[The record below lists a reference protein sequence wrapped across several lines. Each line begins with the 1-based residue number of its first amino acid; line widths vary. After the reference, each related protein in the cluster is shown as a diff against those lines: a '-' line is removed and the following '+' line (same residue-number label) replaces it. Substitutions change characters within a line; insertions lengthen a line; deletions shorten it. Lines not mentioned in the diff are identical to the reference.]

1 MEAAL
6 LVELLTEELPPKSLL
21 RLSTSLVGLVFDEL
35 HRNGFVAADVT
46 PQAFATP
53 RRLAFRIPQ
62 VHDKAPDRPVEVSG
76 PSVKAGL
83 DANGKPTAALAG
95 FAKKNSVPIESL
107 VQVDTPKGKV
117 FACRK
122 VASGELLGNS
132 LGPIVDQAL
141 GKLPIPRLMRWGS
154 GDAQFVRPVHGLVML
169 HGAKVVPGKVLGIA
183 SGNRTRGHRFM
194 SSGEIVIEGADAYEA
209 TLLGKGKVVAGFAD
223 RRAMIEAA
231 LKAEAQKRKAG
242 LGEYADLLDE
252 VTALVEHPSAYAGA
266 FDPVFLEVPQE
277 CLILTMRQ
285 NQKYFPLFD
294 GENKLIP
301 WFLIVSNMEVA
312 DPRQIV
318 SGNQRV
324 VRARLEDARFFYNQD
339 RKVSLASRVPRLA
352 SVVYHRKLGSQL
364 DRVERLRKLCAH
376 VAKFLGVDES
386 SADRAAYLSKA
397 DLATGMVGEFPELQ
411 GLMGMYY
418 ARHDQEHAAVCQAI
432 GDQYR
437 LRFDEAEDPENLLSA
452 CLYLADRI
460 ESLVGLFGAGEV
472 PTGEKDPFGLRRAAL
487 GTISVFEVLHASL
500 STTGR
505 QPFDVREILAF
516 AAKLFRP
523 GVIAAT
529 VVDQVHDFI
538 LERYWQ
544 RLATSYPKTS
554 VEAVISLKPNL
565 GEVTARLFALEGF
578 RELPDAASLAAANKR
593 IRNILRKSEAAEGT
607 LEEPLLYEPA
617 ERGLYEAMRRLE
629 PDVSARMRRG
639 DYAGMLVALAG
650 LRGPVDAFF
659 DKVMVNADDPKIRA
673 NRHALLRRLDRLLN
687 QVADI
692 SKLAA

>member
-1 MEAAL
+1 MDATL
-6 LVELLTEELPPKSLL
+6 LVELLTEELPPRSVSKLCSALGSSLYTDL
-21 RLSTSLVGLVFDEL
+21 RSD
-35 HRNGFVAADVT
+35 GFLGEASAIRL
-46 PQAFATP
+46 FATP
-53 RRLAFRIPQ
+53 RRLAISISN
-62 VHDKAPDRPVEVSG
+62 VKEVAPDSEIVAKG
-76 PSVKAGL
+76 PAVKSGL
-83 DANGKPTAALAG
+83 DASGNPTQALLG
-95 FAKKNSVPIESL
+95 FAKKRGVSVDQL
-107 VQVDTPKGKV
+107 VRVNDGKQEV
-117 FACRK
+117 FAHRDLAK
-122 VASGELLGNS
+122 GSHLGTS
-132 LGPIVDQAL
+132 LGLKVEDAL
-141 GKLPIPRLMRWGS
+141 KHLPIPKLMRWGS

-169 HGAKVVPGKVLGIA
+169 HGANVVPGKVLGLE

-194 SSGEIVIEGADAYEA
+194 SSGEIVVGSADAYET
-209 TLLGKGKVVAGFAD
+209 TLLGKGKVVAGFPE

-231 LKAEAQKRKAG
+231 LKAEAQRRRAG
-242 LGEYADLLDE
+242 LGDYADLLDE
-252 VTALVEHPSAYAGA
+252 VTALVEHPSIYAGA

-301 WFLIVSNMEVA
+301 WFLIVSNIEVA
-312 DPRQIV
+312 DPRRIV

-324 VRARLEDARFFYNQD
+324 VRARLEDARFFFNQD

-352 SVVYHRKLGSQL
+352 TVVYHRKLGSQL
-364 DRVERLRKLCAH
+364 ERVERLRKLCAH
-376 VAKFLGVDES
+376 IAKFLGVDEQ
-386 SADRAAYLSKA
+386 SADRAALLSKA

-437 LRFDEAEDPENLLSA
+437 LRFDDVEDSGNLLSA
-452 CLYLADRI
+452 CLYLAERI
-460 ESLVGLFGAGEV
+460 DSLVGLFGAGEI

-487 GTISVFEVLHASL
+487 GTISVFEILHASP
-500 STTGR
+500 SIAGR

-516 AAKLFRP
+516 AAKQFRQ
-523 GVIAAT
+523 GVIAAA
-529 VVDQVHDFI
+529 VVDQVHEFI

-544 RLATSYPKTS
+544 RLATTYPKTS
-554 VEAVISLKPNL
+554 VEAVISLKPKL
-565 GEVTARLFALEGF
+565 GEVTARLFAVESF
-578 RELPDAASLAAANKR
+578 RELPDAVSLAAANKR
-593 IRNILRKSEAAEGT
+593 IRNILRKSDATEGA

-617 ERGLYEAMRRLE
+617 ERALYETMRKLE
-629 PDVSARMRRG
+629 PEVSARMKRG
-639 DYAGMLVALAG
+639 DYAGMLLAVAG

-673 NRHALLRRLDRLLN
+673 NRHALLRRLDGLLN

>member
-1 MEAAL
+1 MEATL
-6 LVELLTEELPPKSLL
+6 LVELLTEELPPRSVSRLSNAFGSSLYADLGNAGFLGESSAL
-21 RLSTSLVGLVFDEL
+21 RL
-35 HRNGFVAADVT
+35 
-46 PQAFATP
+46 FATP
-53 RRLAFRIPQ
+53 RRLAISISN
-62 VHDKAPDRPVEVSG
+62 VKDVAPDSEVVVKG
-76 PSVKAGL
+76 PAIRSGL
-83 DANGKPTAALAG
+83 DVSGKPTPALLG
-95 FAKKNSVPIESL
+95 FARKRGVSVDQL
-107 VQVDTPKGKV
+107 VRVNDGKQDV
-117 FACRK
+117 FAHRELAKGAHLGTGLELK
-122 VASGELLGNS
+122 VEAAIKG
-132 LGPIVDQAL
+132 
-141 GKLPIPRLMRWGS
+141 LPIPRMMRWGS
-154 GDAQFVRPVHGLVML
+154 GAAQFVRPVHGVVMM
-169 HGAKVVPGKVLGIA
+169 HGANLVPGRVLGIE

-194 SSGEIVIEGADAYEA
+194 GCGEIAIGSADAYEV
-209 TLLGKGKVVAGFAD
+209 TLRDDGKVEPGFAE
-223 RRAMIEAA
+223 RRAMIESA
-231 LKAEAQKRKAG
+231 LVAEAGKRKAG

-252 VTALVEHPSAYAGA
+252 VTALVEHPSIYAGA
-266 FDPVFLEVPQE
+266 FDPVYLEVPQE

-294 GENKLIP
+294 GDNKLIP
-301 WFLIVSNMEVA
+301 WFLIVSNMAVA

-324 VRARLEDARFFYNQD
+324 VRARLEDARFFFNRD

-352 SVVYHRKLGSQL
+352 TVVHHRKLGSQL
-364 DRVERLRKLCAH
+364 ERVERLRKLCAH
-376 VAKFLGVDES
+376 IARFLGVDEP
-386 SADRAAYLSKA
+386 SAERAALLSKA

-437 LRFDEAEDPENLLSA
+437 LRFDDVEDSGNLLSA

-460 ESLVGLFGAGEV
+460 DSLVGLFGAGEI

-487 GTISVFEVLHASL
+487 GTISVFEVLNASAPIA
-500 STTGR
+500 GR

-516 AAKLFRP
+516 AAKQFRQ
-523 GVIAAT
+523 GVIAAA

-544 RLATSYPKTS
+544 RLATTYPKTS
-554 VEAVISLKPNL
+554 VEAVISLKPKL
-565 GEVTARLFALEGF
+565 GEVTARLFAVESF
-578 RELPDAASLAAANKR
+578 RELPDAVSLAAANKR
-593 IRNILRKSEAAEGT
+593 IRNILRKSDAAEGA
-607 LEEPLLYEPA
+607 LEEPLLHEPA
-617 ERGLYEAMRRLE
+617 ERALYEAMRKLE
-629 PDVSARMRRG
+629 PDVSARMKRG
-639 DYAGMLVALAG
+639 DYAGMLLAVAG

-673 NRHALLRRLDRLLN
+673 NRHALLRRLDGLLN

>member
-1 MEAAL
+1 M
-6 LVELLTEELPPKSLL
+6 
-21 RLSTSLVGLVFDEL
+21 
-35 HRNGFVAADVT
+35 
-46 PQAFATP
+46 
-53 RRLAFRIPQ
+53 
-62 VHDKAPDRPVEVSG
+62 
-76 PSVKAGL
+76 
-83 DANGKPTAALAG
+83 
-95 FAKKNSVPIESL
+95 
-107 VQVDTPKGKV
+107 
-117 FACRK
+117 
-122 VASGELLGNS
+122 
-132 LGPIVDQAL
+132 
-141 GKLPIPRLMRWGS
+141 MRWGS

-169 HGAKVVPGKVLGIA
+169 HGDGVVPGKVLGIE

-194 SSGEIVIEGADAYEA
+194 SSDEIVITSADVYDA
-209 TLLGKGKVVAGFAD
+209 TLMDKGRVVAGFAE

-231 LKAEAQKRKAG
+231 LKAEARKRNAA
-242 LGEYADLLDE
+242 LGEYAELLDE
-252 VTALVEHPSAYAGA
+252 VTALVEHPSVYPGA
-266 FDPVFLEVPQE
+266 FDPAFLEVPQE

-294 GENKLIP
+294 GEGKPIP
-301 WFLIVSNMEVA
+301 WFLIVSNMEIA
-312 DPRQIV
+312 DPRPIV
-318 SGNQRV
+318 NGNQRV
-324 VRARLEDARFFYNQD
+324 LRARLDDARFFFNQD

-352 SVVYHRKLGSQL
+352 AAVYHRKLGSQL
-364 DRVERLRKLCAH
+364 ERVERLRKLCAH
-376 VAKFLGVDES
+376 IAKLLGVDER
-386 SADRAAYLSKA
+386 SADRAAFLAKA

-452 CLYLADRI
+452 CLYLADRV

-487 GTISVFEVLHASL
+487 GAISVFEVLHASA
-500 STTGR
+500 SIAGQR
-505 QPFDVREILAF
+505 PPDVREILVF
-516 AAKLFRP
+516 AAKLFRQ
-523 GVIAAT
+523 GTIAAAA
-529 VVDQVHDFI
+529 VDQVHDFI

-544 RLATSYPKTS
+544 RLATTYPKTS

-565 GEVTARLFALEGF
+565 GEVTARLFAVESF

-593 IRNILRKSEAAEGT
+593 IRNILRKSDAAEAAF
-607 LEEPLLYEPA
+607 EEPLLREPA
-617 ERGLYEAMRRLE
+617 ERALYDSMRRLE

-639 DYAGMLVALAG
+639 DYVGMLLALAG
-650 LRGPVDAFF
+650 RRGPVDAFF

-673 NRHALLRRLDRLLN
+673 NRHALLRRLDGLLN